1 MNRSE
6 SIKELAA
13 ALANAQ
19 GEFGIAEFDRVNPHF
34 KSKYAT
40 LTSVMNAVRK
50 PLQKYGL
57 SVVQTLTEGAKGM
70 ALETTLLHASGEWLS
85 GTTPILLAKE
95 DMQGLGSAI
104 TYAKRYAVS
113 AILGVVSDEDD
124 DGNAAADK
132 PLSQGSDSVPT
143 SKVASVNNRFAPRT
157 NGSPF

>member
-1 MNRSE
+1 MNRSD

-19 GEFGIAEFDRVNPHF
+19 GDFGIAEFDRVNPHF

-50 PLQKYGL
+50 PLQKHGL
-57 SVVQTLTEGAKGM
+57 SVVQTLTESEKGM
-70 ALETTLLHASGEWLS
+70 ALETTLLHSSGEWLS

-124 DGNAAADK
+124 DGNATAAK
-132 PLSQGSDSVPT
+132 PSSPDPT
-143 SKVASVNNRFAPRT
+143 PASKVASVNSRFAPNGA
-157 NGSPF
+157 NGSHF